1 MLAERYGTFSET
13 SVLIPIFLL
22 FKEHRAEEKMSK
34 LTFQHYRYTN
44 VELWLFAKVNNSRML
59 NFMLIFSLVVNSELQ
74 KGNNCIIKIDKIL
87 SPFLCGLNC
96 EIHCIIL

>member
-13 SVLIPIFLL
+13 SILIPVFLL

-44 VELWLFAKVNNSRML
+44 VELWLFAIVNNSRML
-59 NFMLIFSLVVNSELQ
+59 NFMLIFLLVVNSELQ
-74 KGNNCIIKIDKIL
+74 KGNNCIIKTEKYL
-87 SPFLCGLNC
+87 SPLLCGFNF
-96 EIHCIIL
+96 EICCVIL

>member
-13 SVLIPIFLL
+13 SILIPIFLL
-22 FKEHRAEEKMSK
+22 FKEHRAEDKTSK
-34 LTFQHYRYTN
+34 LTFQHYRHTN
-44 VELWLFAKVNNSRML
+44 VEQWLFAIAYNSRML

-74 KGNNCIIKIDKIL
+74 KLNNCIIKINKIL
-87 SPFLCGLNC
+87 SPFLCGFNC